1 LIKDQF
7 IFDICLK
14 IMINKAMILAAG
26 FGKRL
31 NPLTNNCPKP
41 LIKIGNETLLSNTI
55 NFVQEFGI
63 KHIVINTHYLSD
75 QIKKYINEKK
85 FKSNI
90 TIINEKEKIL
100 DTGGGIFNALKYFN
114 ESFLCINPDTI
125 WNSNYIK
132 ELKKLENDFFL
143 NKRQCSLLLVDKT
156 KSFDKNLKGDFSLE
170 NALVTRKNTEN
181 LKYIY
186 TGLQII
192 DPKIFLDINDR
203 IFSINLIWDK
213 LIKKKKLFGLESN
226 INFLHVSTLD
236 IYKKLNIK

>member
-1 LIKDQF
+1 
-7 IFDICLK
+7 
-14 IMINKAMILAAG
+14 MILAAG

-31 NPLTNNCPKP
+31 NPLTLSCPKP

-55 NFVQEFGI
+55 KFLEDFGI
-63 KHIVINTHYLSD
+63 KQIVINTHYLGD

-90 TIINEKEKIL
+90 IIINEDKKIL

-125 WNSNYIK
+125 WNTNYIK
-132 ELKKLENDFFL
+132 ESKLLENDFFL
-143 NKRQCSLLLVDKT
+143 NKRKCSLLLVNKV
-156 KSFDKNLKGDFSLE
+156 KSFDENLKGDFSLK
-170 NALVTRKNTEN
+170 NGLVTRNKNEN

-192 DPKIFLDINDR
+192 DPKIFLNISNK
-203 IFSINLIWDK
+203 IFSINLIWNR
-213 LIKKKKLFGLESN
+213 LIENNQLFGIESN
-226 INFLHVSTLD
+226 LDFLHVSTLD
-236 IYKKLNIK
+236 IYKQLDIK